1 MSLRRITSRHQNLA
15 GDTDRERSLP
25 CSPDQYLI
33 SVEMVPELV
42 CVVENG
48 RVIHVNSAGVR
59 ALGAR
64 SADDFKGRF
73 MWDLLAPEY
82 QELAADGF
90 ELLLA
95 EAMPTPLKM
104 VRLDSGYSDINLL
117 VRRYSDSTNGPVV
130 VIGHDITELKRSA
143 IAVVERERRILAIME
158 NIADGIVVI
167 DDKGQIESFNHAA
180 ELMFDYAARDV
191 IGQNVKLLMEDTD
204 QERHDDYLRNYV
216 RKTSET
222 ENVMMLRNRDFV
234 GRRRNGST
242 FPMSLAVREM
252 RSIVKHKF
260 IASISDITERK
271 QREAVLRQSETR
283 LKEIVD
289 NAPLQIALSN
299 GRGQFSLV
307 NKQFAEAHDADPDSL
322 QGSSVRDLYSS
333 EAANAHAAADYTVL
347 ESGKVHKLEQRVP
360 DAEDGRY

>member
-1 MSLRRITSRHQNLA
+1 MATSPHQNLG

-42 CVVENG
+42 CVVENK

-73 MWDLLAPEY
+73 MCDLLAPEY

-104 VRLDSGYSDINLL
+104 VRLDSGYIDINLL

-143 IAVVERERRILAIME
+143 IVVVERERRILAIIE
-158 NIADGIVVI
+158 NVADGIR
-167 DDKGQIESFNHAA
+167 
-180 ELMFDYAARDV
+180 RD
-191 IGQNVKLLMEDTD
+191 
-204 QERHDDYLRNYV
+204 
-216 RKTSET
+216 
-222 ENVMMLRNRDFV
+222 
-234 GRRRNGST
+234 RR
-242 FPMSLAVREM
+242 
-252 RSIVKHKF
+252 
-260 IASISDITERK
+260 
-271 QREAVLRQSETR
+271 
-283 LKEIVD
+283 
-289 NAPLQIALSN
+289 
-299 GRGQFSLV
+299 
-307 NKQFAEAHDADPDSL
+307 
-322 QGSSVRDLYSS
+322 
-333 EAANAHAAADYTVL
+333 
-347 ESGKVHKLEQRVP
+347 
-360 DAEDGRY
+360 

>member
-1 MSLRRITSRHQNLA
+1 
-15 GDTDRERSLP
+15 
-25 CSPDQYLI
+25 
-33 SVEMVPELV
+33 
-42 CVVENG
+42 
-48 RVIHVNSAGVR
+48 
-59 ALGAR
+59 
-64 SADDFKGRF
+64 
-73 MWDLLAPEY
+73 
-82 QELAADGF
+82 
-90 ELLLA
+90 
-95 EAMPTPLKM
+95 
-104 VRLDSGYSDINLL
+104 
-117 VRRYSDSTNGPVV
+117 
-130 VIGHDITELKRSA
+130 
-143 IAVVERERRILAIME
+143 
-158 NIADGIVVI
+158 
-167 DDKGQIESFNHAA
+167 
-180 ELMFDYAARDV
+180 LMFDYAARDV

-204 QERHDDYLRNYV
+204 QERHDDYLRNYL

-222 ENVMMLRNRDFV
+222 ENAMMLRNRDFV